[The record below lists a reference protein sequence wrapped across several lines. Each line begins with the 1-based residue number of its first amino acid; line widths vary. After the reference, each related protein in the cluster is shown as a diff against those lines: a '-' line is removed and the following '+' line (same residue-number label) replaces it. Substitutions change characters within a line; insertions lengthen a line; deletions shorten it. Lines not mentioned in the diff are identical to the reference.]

1 MHSCLSILTNN
12 NCSDWVKKDNNML
25 DVTMES
31 CMVAEISDLVG
42 LFLLERLQEVL
53 ILRSYGIDRGDG
65 LAILHKAS

>member
-1 MHSCLSILTNN
+1 
-12 NCSDWVKKDNNML
+12 
-25 DVTMES
+25 
-31 CMVAEISDLVG
+31 MVAEISDLVG